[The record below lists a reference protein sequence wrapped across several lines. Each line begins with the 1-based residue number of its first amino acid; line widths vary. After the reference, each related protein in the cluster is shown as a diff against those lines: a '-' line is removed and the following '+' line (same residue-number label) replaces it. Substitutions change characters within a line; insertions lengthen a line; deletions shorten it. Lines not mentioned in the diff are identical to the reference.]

1 MKKEAEEFSDAFRI
15 KEIIK
20 KYSNFVDFPI
30 LVGKEQVNRVTA
42 IWQRP
47 KSEIKNE
54 ELTEFYKFIS
64 DDYQPPLG
72 HLQMSI
78 EGAANFKA
86 LIFIPKKKLNLILI
100 MMNY

>member
-1 MKKEAEEFSDAFRI
+1 
-15 KEIIK
+15 
-20 KYSNFVDFPI
+20 VDFPI

-64 DDYQPPLG
+64 DDYQARWDTCRSPLKV
-72 HLQMSI
+72 Q
-78 EGAANFKA
+78 
-86 LIFIPKKKLNLILI
+86 
-100 MMNY
+100 